1 MASCVAELSPCDI
14 IARRECRGVLS
25 FGTLVRKCGLLW
37 VKGICKEKEKG
48 CVMDRESGFT
58 LIELVMVI
66 VIIGILAAIAIPKY
80 LDVQISARQ
89 AVVEGV
95 AGELASASKA
105 NFLVCFANIPP
116 NKAGVNGCTKV
127 ASCADQANLLAA
139 GGMPTD
145 SAGNPLKVTDA
156 PGGGIPASPVNGAQ
170 GTCQVVSG
178 DAPAVSPVQF
188 VAFSAGNS

>member
-1 MASCVAELSPCDI
+1 M
-14 IARRECRGVLS
+14 G
-25 FGTLVRKCGLLW
+25 
-37 VKGICKEKEKG
+37 
-48 CVMDRESGFT
+48 RESGFT

-95 AGELASASKA
+95 AGELASSSKLNFAVCSA
-105 NFLVCFANIPP
+105 NVPA

-145 SAGNPLKVTDA
+145 GAGKPLTVTDA
-156 PGGGIPASPVNGAQ
+156 PAGGIAAAPVNGAQ
-170 GTCQVVSG
+170 GTCQVNST
-178 DAPAVSPVQF
+178 DAGVSPVVF
-188 VAFSAGNS
+188 IAFSAGNS